1 MTKVETLL
9 ETGNVIHPISM
20 AIGQQAIQS
29 LHITL
34 LSSLVETIKTQE
46 RCMHLG
52 VLIGR

>member
-1 MTKVETLL
+1 MTKVETLF

-20 AIGQQAIQS
+20 SIGQQAIQS

-34 LSSLVETIKTQE
+34 LSSLVETSETQE

>member
-9 ETGNVIHPISM
+9 EMGNVIHPISM
-20 AIGQQAIQS
+20 GIVQQAIQS

-34 LSSLVETIKTQE
+34 LGSLVETIKTQE
-46 RCMHLG
+46 RCMHLS